1 MGAYL
6 QRKTDPSMHRTYVS
20 LTNNLTRTLGTIE
33 QYLRGAGGTSPPPGL
48 DAEVTNAQL
57 LIASLRQVART
68 LDRSERH
75 G

>member
-6 QRKTDPSMHRTYVS
+6 QRKTDPSSTDLCVAHH
-20 LTNNLTRTLGTIE
+20 NFPTLGTIE